1 METNQPLVLHCLVE
15 LMGRGKMAGT
25 VSDQTIGGASFVR
38 VDVPETKT
46 QGAFTRFL
54 NPAAIY
60 AINPC
65 TEEVMKHMAE
75 NYQQKPID
83 SWDIKK
89 MNEKLLG
96 LGKNKDVELFDNDGG
111 PY

>member
-1 METNQPLVLHCLVE
+1 MENKEPLKLFAIIE
-15 LMGRGKMAGT
+15 LFGKTQMAGT
-25 VSDQTIGGASFVR
+25 ISDHNLGGASFVR

-96 LGKNKDVELFDNDGG
+96 LGEKKEVDLFVNDNG